1 MTLKRPRG
9 VCLIIANRF
18 QLKCQVKKA
27 RNLSKRHFWLIT
39 LTTITINSNALASF
53 AYHKQ
58 KSGDDTRPR
67 GFFFLLFGLYFHF
80 VASLL
85 IISLEQLENFVG
97 LIDSRVAAKVNGPFV
112 PASHLFKRSFHFSY
126 LLLLI
131 CVFVLLIY
139 VFRWSFLTVTH
150 LLVYF
155 PARRFKRGQ

>member
-1 MTLKRPRG
+1 MPWPAL
-9 VCLIIANRF
+9 
-18 QLKCQVKKA
+18 
-27 RNLSKRHFWLIT
+27 LIT
-39 LTTITINSNALASF
+39 NRSLATTLALVFLA
-53 AYHKQ
+53 
-58 KSGDDTRPR
+58 
-67 GFFFLLFGLYFHF
+67 FFSSFGLYFHF

-139 VFRWSFLTVTH
+139 VFR
-150 LLVYF
+150 
-155 PARRFKRGQ
+155 